1 MENHNIDC
9 RVVQPEYEATTIFV
23 IDLLNKFIKSTKDHF
38 FWWSENLNKRLTSLL
53 EDGV

>member
-1 MENHNIDC
+1 MEDHNNIDR
-9 RVVQPEYEATTIFV
+9 RVVQPKYEATTIFL
-23 IDLLNKFIKSTKDHF
+23 IDSLNKSTKDHF